1 MNQYRA
7 LQPAP
12 DICCLPSPYRV
23 LQGVAGMAFNF
34 SKIELSHHP
43 GPRKAVALEEKSHA
57 QKDLITALRG

>member
-1 MNQYRA
+1 MIHSRA

-12 DICCLPSPYRV
+12 DLCCLPSPYRV

-43 GPRKAVALEEKSHA
+43 APRKTAQEKSQP